1 MKQMKLDLQVESF
14 AKVRSSEF
22 IREDVEDNSM
32 QVKLTAIISQLHG
45 RLKDTATKKPFS
57 LTALLSILSKN
68 GISVSEEQ
76 FREMIQSP
84 PLSNLITDVKGNEV
98 VFKGDS
104 DYSSEIEEPDDTTGT
119 LDKMAQRAAKARD

>member
-1 MKQMKLDLQVESF
+1 MKLMKLALQVESF

-22 IREDVEDNSM
+22 IREGVEDNSM

-84 PLSNLITDVKGNEV
+84 PLSNLISDVKGNEII
-98 VFKGDS
+98 FKGD
-104 DYSSEIEEPDDTTGT
+104 DNPPNDIEAPDETTGT
-119 LDKMAQRAAKARD
+119 LDKMAHRAAKARD

>member
-1 MKQMKLDLQVESF
+1 MKLMKLDLRVESF
-14 AKVRSSEF
+14 AKVKSFEF

-68 GISVSEEQ
+68 GISVSKEQ
-76 FREMIQSP
+76 FREMIRST
-84 PLSNLITDVKGNEV
+84 PLSNLISDVKGNEV

-104 DYSSEIEEPDDTTGT
+104 NYSSEIEAPDETTDI
-119 LDKMAQRAAKARD
+119 LDKMAHRAAKARD

>member
-1 MKQMKLDLQVESF
+1 MKLDLRVESF
-14 AKVRSSEF
+14 AKVKSFEF

-68 GISVSEEQ
+68 GISVSKEQ
-76 FREMIQSP
+76 FREMIRST
-84 PLSNLITDVKGNEV
+84 PLSNLISDVKGNEV

-104 DYSSEIEEPDDTTGT
+104 NYSSEIEAPDETTDI
-119 LDKMAQRAAKARD
+119 LDKMAHRAAKARD

>member
-14 AKVRSSEF
+14 VKVRSSEF

-84 PLSNLITDVKGNEV
+84 PLNNLITDVKGDDV
-98 VFKGDS
+98 IFKGDS
-104 DYSSEIEEPDDTTGT
+104 DYSSEIESPDETTGT
-119 LDKMAQRAAKARD
+119 LDKMAHRAAKARD